1 MDRIIILNDDL
12 ESQMRMYLALCAS
25 YRIDIAEN
33 EVSLMRLLRRKRP
46 NLLLLDAHNS
56 RFNQNGKSAGK
67 LIQKIKHKHKRVQIL
82 AVTDGDERLG
92 CALQENGADGWI
104 DRQIDPDELL
114 ARVQRVLALPRPFI
128 FDANGEDTEVE
139 NGMSVS
145 ELS

>member
-67 LIQKIKHKHKRVQIL
+67 FIQKIKHKHKRVQIL
-82 AVTDGDERLG
+82 AITDGDERLG
-92 CALQENGADGWI
+92 CTLQEHGADGWI
-104 DRQIDPDELL
+104 NRQIGSDELL
-114 ARVQRVLALPRPFI
+114 ARVHRVLALQMPFT
-128 FDANGEDTEVE
+128 FDLGGEEAEAET
-139 NGMSVS
+139 
-145 ELS
+145 ELSAPELS